1 MNHAVNWEAIS
12 AFGQIVGAVA
22 VVISVLYLARE
33 VRSSARA
40 TRVASERSWAEMV
53 IRFLQQIAEHP
64 DLSELYYRGVHD
76 FESLKGAER
85 MRFSAL
91 MGQLFRL
98 CEEAYIGQ
106 SEGHLSPR
114 MWRGTEAVLRDYSGY
129 PGVQAWW
136 RTRSH
141 WFSEDFAKVVNQ
153 LQETAKAPR
162 MFGEP
167 MEDE

>member
-1 MNHAVNWEAIS
+1 
-12 AFGQIVGAVA
+12 
-22 VVISVLYLARE
+22 
-33 VRSSARA
+33 
-40 TRVASERSWAEMV
+40 
-53 IRFLQQIAEHP
+53 
-64 DLSELYYRGVHD
+64 
-76 FESLKGAER
+76 
-85 MRFSAL
+85 

-98 CEEAYIGQ
+98 WEEAYIGQ

-141 WFSEDFAKVVNQ
+141 WYSEDFAKVVNQ

-167 MEDE
+167 MKDE